1 MTPVNVSESAP
12 TTREV
17 VAARRPIKT
26 ALWRAVLAVTA
37 KDLRAEIRGRE
48 LINAMLLFAAIA
60 VLIFS
65 FALELDRQARETSI
79 TGVFWVT
86 VVFAGML
93 GLNRSLAAEKDR
105 GNLDALLLAPVDRSA
120 LFFGKMLSNL
130 IWMLIVSLLLMLLIT
145 ILFNISL
152 FLPWLGAVVLL
163 GTVGFAAV
171 GTLLSS
177 MAVHTRARETML
189 PILLLPVSLP
199 IILSA
204 VRASTAILTGA
215 PQEDWIAWPQ
225 MLLVADVVI
234 LALAYILFD
243 FVVEE

>member
-1 MTPVNVSESAP
+1 MTRIAHKTTVQEASQQPAGAP
-12 TTREV
+12 FWRV
-17 VAARRPIKT
+17 MVA
-26 ALWRAVLAVTA
+26 LTA
-37 KDLRAEIRGRE
+37 KDLRAELRGRE
-48 LINAMLLFAAIA
+48 LINAMLLFSVLA

-65 FALELDRQARETSI
+65 FALELDRQARATSI
-79 TGVFWVT
+79 TGVWWVT

-93 GLNRSLAAEKDR
+93 GLNRSLASEKDR
-105 GNLDALLLAPVDRSA
+105 GNLDALLLAPVARGA
-120 LFFGKMLSNL
+120 LFFGKMFSNL
-130 IWMLIVSLLLMLLIT
+130 IFMWIVAALLTLLIT
-145 ILFNISL
+145 VLFNETL
-152 FLPWLGAVVLL
+152 FLPWLAAVMLL
-163 GTVGFAAV
+163 GTVGFATV

-177 MAVHTRARETML
+177 MTVHARARETLL

-204 VRASTAILTGA
+204 VRASTAILSGA

-225 MLLVADVVI
+225 MLLVADIVL

>member
-1 MTPVNVSESAP
+1 MTETARSSATPAAAPRPVKTPFWRVM
-12 TTREV
+12 
-17 VAARRPIKT
+17 T
-26 ALWRAVLAVTA
+26 ALTI
-37 KDLRAEIRGRE
+37 KDLRIELRGRE
-48 LINAMLLFAAIA
+48 LINAMLLFSVLA

-79 TGVFWVT
+79 AGVVWVT
-86 VVFAGML
+86 IVFAGML
-93 GLNRSLAAEKDR
+93 GLGRSLAAEKDH
-105 GNLDALLLAPVDRSA
+105 GNLDALLLAPVDRGA
-120 LFFGKMLSNL
+120 LYFGKMLSNL
-130 IWMLIVSLLLMLLIT
+130 ILMLVVALMLMVLTT

-152 FLPWLGAVVLL
+152 FRPWLAIVILL

-204 VRASTAILTGA
+204 VRASTAILTGT

-225 MLLVADVVI
+225 MLFVADLI
-234 LALAYILFD
+234 LLVLAYILFD

>member
-1 MTPVNVSESAP
+1 MMTETAHTTPQQAAAP
-12 TTREV
+12 
-17 VAARRPIKT
+17 RPPRT
-26 ALWRAVLAVTA
+26 SFWRATITLAA
-37 KDLRAEIRGRE
+37 KDLRIEARGRE
-48 LINAMLLFAAIA
+48 LITAMLLFATLA

-65 FALELDRQARETSI
+65 FALELDRAARETSI
-79 TGVFWVT
+79 AGVLWVT

-93 GLNRSLAAEKDR
+93 GLGRSLAAEKDQ
-105 GNLDALLLAPVDRSA
+105 GNLDALLLAPVDRAA

-130 IWMLIVSLLLMLLIT
+130 IFMLVVALLLVLLST
-145 ILFNISL
+145 VLFNISL
-152 FLPWLGAVVLL
+152 FKPWLGLVIVL
-163 GTVGFAAV
+163 GTVGFATV

-225 MLLVADVVI
+225 MLFAADLI
-234 LALAYILFD
+234 LLALAYVLFD

>member
-1 MTPVNVSESAP
+1 MSETARTNTAATSAAP
-12 TTREV
+12 
-17 VAARRPIKT
+17 PKLKT
-26 ALWRAVLAVTA
+26 GFWRAVLALTV
-37 KDLRAEIRGRE
+37 KDLRAEVRGRE
-48 LINAMLLFAAIA
+48 LINAMLLFSVMA

-65 FALELDRQARETSI
+65 FALELDREARETSI
-79 TGVFWVT
+79 AGIFWVT
-86 VVFAGML
+86 VIFAGML

-105 GNLDALLLAPVDRSA
+105 GNLDALLLAPVERSV
-120 LFFGKMLSNL
+120 LLFGKMLSNL
-130 IWMLIVSLLLMLLIT
+130 IFMLIVSVLLMLLIT
-145 ILFNISL
+145 VLFNISL
-152 FLPWLGAVVLL
+152 FVPWLAVVILL
-163 GTVGFAAV
+163 GTLGFATV

-204 VRASTAILTGA
+204 VRASTAILTGT

-225 MLLVADVVI
+225 MLLVADIVL
-234 LALAYILFD
+234 LAMSYILFD

>member
-1 MTPVNVSESAP
+1 MTETVTTTTQTASP
-12 TTREV
+12 TPTRV
-17 VAARRPIKT
+17 PFLRAML
-26 ALWRAVLAVTA
+26 ALTA
-37 KDLRAEIRGRE
+37 KDLRVELRGRE
-48 LINAMLLFAAIA
+48 LINAMLLFSVMA

-65 FALELDRQARETSI
+65 FALELDREARETSI
-79 TGVFWVT
+79 TGVLWVT

-93 GLNRSLAAEKDR
+93 GLNRSLSAEKDK
-105 GNLDALLLAPVDRSA
+105 GNLDALLLAPVDRGA

-130 IWMLIVSLLLMLLIT
+130 IFMLVVALLLMLLTT
-145 ILFNISL
+145 ILFNVSL
-152 FLPWLGAVVLL
+152 FIPWLGVVIVL
-163 GTVGFAAV
+163 GTVGFATV

-204 VRASTAILTGA
+204 VRASTAILA
-215 PQEDWIAWPQ
+215 RVPQEDWIAWPQ
-225 MLLVADVVI
+225 MLLVADVI
-234 LALAYILFD
+234 LLALSYILFD

>member
-1 MTPVNVSESAP
+1 MNATDAIPQPRQPRVRTPFG
-12 TTREV
+12 
-17 VAARRPIKT
+17 K
-26 ALWRAVLAVTA
+26 AVLALA
-37 KDLRAEIRGRE
+37 IKDLREELRARE
-48 LINAMLLFAAIA
+48 LINAMLLYAVLA

-65 FALELDRQARETSI
+65 FALELDAEARETSI
-79 TGVFWVT
+79 AGVFWVT

-130 IWMLIVSLLLMLLIT
+130 LFMLVVAALLMLLIT
-145 ILFNISL
+145 VLFNVSL
-152 FLPWLGAVVLL
+152 FAPWLTIVILL

-171 GTLLSS
+171 GTLLAN
-177 MAVHTRARETML
+177 MTVHTRARETLL
-189 PILLLPVSLP
+189 PILLLPVALP
-199 IILSA
+199 VILSA
-204 VRASTAILTGA
+204 VRASTAILSGA

-225 MLLVADVVI
+225 LLLVADLVL

>member
-1 MTPVNVSESAP
+1 MNAIDVIPQPQRPRARTPFG
-12 TTREV
+12 
-17 VAARRPIKT
+17 K
-26 ALWRAVLAVTA
+26 AVLALA
-37 KDLRAEIRGRE
+37 LKDLREELRGRE
-48 LINAMLLFAAIA
+48 LINAMLLYAVLA

-65 FALELDRQARETSI
+65 FALELDAEARETSI
-79 TGVFWVT
+79 AGVFWVT

-105 GNLDALLLAPVDRSA
+105 GNLDALLLAPVDRST

-130 IWMLIVSLLLMLLIT
+130 FFMLMVAVLLMLLIT
-145 ILFNISL
+145 VLFNVSL
-152 FLPWLGAVVLL
+152 FAPWLMVVILL

-171 GTLLSS
+171 GTLLAS
-177 MAVHTRARETML
+177 MTVHTRAREALL

-199 IILSA
+199 VILSA
-204 VRASTAILTGA
+204 VRASTAILSRT

-225 MLLVADVVI
+225 LLLVADLVL

>member
-1 MTPVNVSESAP
+1 MSESARP
-12 TTREV
+12 TVTRPET
-17 VAARRPIKT
+17 APIRVRVG
-26 ALWRAVLAVTA
+26 LLRATLAITA
-37 KDLRAEIRGRE
+37 KDLRAELRGRE
-48 LINAMLLFAAIA
+48 LINAMLLFSVLA

-65 FALELDRQARETSI
+65 FALELDREARETAI
-79 TGVFWVT
+79 AGIFWVT

-105 GNLDALLLAPVDRSA
+105 GNLDALLLAPIDRGA

-130 IWMLIVSLLLMLLIT
+130 IYMLIVAALLMLLVT
-145 ILFNISL
+145 VLFDVSL
-152 FLPWLGAVVLL
+152 FRPWLVAVILL

-204 VRASTAILTGA
+204 VRATTAILTGV
-215 PQEDWIAWPQ
+215 PQEDWIACPQ
-225 MLLVADVVI
+225 LLLAADVVL